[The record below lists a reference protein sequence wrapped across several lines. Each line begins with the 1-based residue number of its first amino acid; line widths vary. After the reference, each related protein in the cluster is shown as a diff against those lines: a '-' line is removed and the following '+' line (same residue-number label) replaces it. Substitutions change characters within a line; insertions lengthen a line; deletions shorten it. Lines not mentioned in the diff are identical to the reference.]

1 MRSFLKGDREAVI
14 RALDHADEKD
24 ALIDAAIEWQLMEDL
39 EPKYKKEIKDYET
52 TIERTLNRI
61 SVDPFG
67 RMLLS
72 QINPSAKVWIIP
84 ADWTK
89 PTATTECVT
98 ERQGGGIRIH
108 FNPKAFKRITISPRA
123 TANEVEDTLFHELV
137 HAMRMS
143 AQRFARKPLEN
154 TDFGNSEEFIA
165 TQLENVY
172 HSIRRESAL
181 YSTYNGAYLT
191 QNDMYIY
198 LIADPQLVSALKF
211 FLDTEPLA
219 QNAATFR
226 GPAYNPFRDFKEIE
240 TKCLHL

>member
-1 MRSFLKGDREAVI
+1 
-14 RALDHADEKD
+14 
-24 ALIDAAIEWQLMEDL
+24 
-39 EPKYKKEIKDYET
+39 
-52 TIERTLNRI
+52 
-61 SVDPFG
+61 
-67 RMLLS
+67 
-72 QINPSAKVWIIP
+72 
-84 ADWTK
+84 
-89 PTATTECVT
+89 
-98 ERQGGGIRIH
+98 
-108 FNPKAFKRITISPRA
+108 
-123 TANEVEDTLFHELV
+123 VEDTLFHELV

-211 FLDTEPLA
+211 FLNTEPLA

-226 GPAYNPFRDFKEIE
+226 SAAYNPFRDFKEIE
-240 TKCLHL
+240 TKCLHLNSRQSLDPF